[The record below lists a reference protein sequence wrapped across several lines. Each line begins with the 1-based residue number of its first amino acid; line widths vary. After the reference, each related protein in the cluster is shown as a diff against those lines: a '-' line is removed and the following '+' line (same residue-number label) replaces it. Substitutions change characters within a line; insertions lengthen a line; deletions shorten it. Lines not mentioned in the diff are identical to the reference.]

1 MDPTAHANT
10 LRGLVKTIDNIS
22 DEDIQNI
29 AIPTG
34 IPIIYKFDKEM
45 NSIESQGTK
54 QTGSQ
59 KHMNGLFLEKPG
71 LLADALKREEEWSRQ
86 VPGYKQTFERNRTPM
101 GSLERSL
108 YKLQAERE
116 MGSWAS
122 QFVDPNAPREDDGT
136 DGNMG
141 RPIQMV
147 DDEIVSS
154 IAKLRSSIAIESSAS
169 DASPVTATLVSS
181 QPCVTSLP
189 ILSSQPGP
197 GEALE
202 RRDPVIVI
210 IRHGKT
216 EHNKL
221 GLFTGWEDAPLAKDG
236 ILEAQEAGRLLKSHG
251 FQVRLGL
258 PKSRVH
264 HTLSNSAIAFPVRCC
279 VL

>member
-1 MDPTAHANT
+1 
-10 LRGLVKTIDNIS
+10 VKTIDNIS

-147 DDEIVSS
+147 EDEIVSS

-181 QPCVTSLP
+181 QACVTSLP

-251 FQVRLGL
+251 FQVR
-258 PKSRVH
+258 
-264 HTLSNSAIAFPVRCC
+264 
-279 VL
+279 